1 MKNRPHY
8 LYILPAVIVLGITI
22 FFGTRI
28 PFMAFDYDLEK
39 FFPKNDKEGKAFE
52 AFRSEFGSDY
62 DYLLI
67 GIGHT
72 SSIYDTAFLNRVGL
86 LADSLEQISGI
97 QAVVSLPRIEI
108 PVFGGLMARR
118 KKLVHLN
125 DPELLKED
133 SVLISK
139 SGMFEGSLIGRN
151 NRSVCLYVETDPGIS
166 KKRSDEVLAQIESVL
181 AHFQFPDTFSGGKIK
196 AQKYFIDK
204 LTVELL
210 LFLGIAGLMVI
221 IILIAMFRSFS
232 GLWMPLIVVGF
243 SLISTLGFM
252 EITGKGIDILGS
264 VIPCVMFVVSMSSA
278 IHFYGKFRDERAAG
292 REREEAVI
300 TAFTKIGKSTFLTS
314 LTTAIGFLCLLTTGS
329 PPVMDFGLYCAAGVG
344 FSYLITMG
352 LMPFFLRY
360 FRVKPIDTFG
370 QKSAKGWLFLWKIIE
385 KRRKAILI
393 TFAVLTVIFGV
404 GTSFI
409 EANNRLTE
417 DVRESSPLMI
427 DMRRLEAE
435 FSGVRP
441 FEMVIEG
448 EDLFSYENLKKAE
461 QFEQEVK
468 EGFKLGYVQSHVS
481 LAKTF
486 NMSMHNGN
494 PEYFHLPKTQEEY
507 DKMMYQLR
515 LNNVFGED
523 ALLAFLNKTQ
533 TRARI
538 SGKVYNV
545 TGKEMLRA
553 EKEFTE
559 KVKSENFPFNFAVT
573 GSARLIDINI
583 QNLTLNLAYG
593 LLLGFVIVCIIIGI
607 IFKSVRVAI
616 IGLLPNIFPLLAAG
630 AVLGYFGIPLKTST
644 AIIFTIGFGIA
655 VDDTIH
661 FLSRLKIEMGLGKP
675 FYEALKIT
683 FTGTGK
689 AMALTTIVL
698 VAGFIPLTV
707 SGFLATFYLGLL
719 LSLLLVVA
727 LAADI
732 FLLPVILLMFPGKL
746 KSKK

>member
-1 MKNRPHY
+1 MK
-8 LYILPAVIVLGITI
+8 
-22 FFGTRI
+22 
-28 PFMAFDYDLEK
+28 
-39 FFPKNDKEGKAFE
+39 
-52 AFRSEFGSDY
+52 
-62 DYLLI
+62 
-67 GIGHT
+67 
-72 SSIYDTAFLNRVGL
+72 
-86 LADSLEQISGI
+86 
-97 QAVVSLPRIEI
+97 
-108 PVFGGLMARR
+108 
-118 KKLVHLN
+118 
-125 DPELLKED
+125 
-133 SVLISK
+133 
-139 SGMFEGSLIGRN
+139 
-151 NRSVCLYVETDPGIS
+151 
-166 KKRSDEVLAQIESVL
+166 
-181 AHFQFPDTFSGGKIK
+181 
-196 AQKYFIDK
+196 
-204 LTVELL
+204 
-210 LFLGIAGLMVI
+210 
-221 IILIAMFRSFS
+221 
-232 GLWMPLIVVGF
+232 
-243 SLISTLGFM
+243 
-252 EITGKGIDILGS
+252 
-264 VIPCVMFVVSMSSA
+264 
-278 IHFYGKFRDERAAG
+278 
-292 REREEAVI
+292 
-300 TAFTKIGKSTFLTS
+300 
-314 LTTAIGFLCLLTTGS
+314 
-329 PPVMDFGLYCAAGVG
+329 
-344 FSYLITMG
+344 
-352 LMPFFLRY
+352 
-360 FRVKPIDTFG
+360 
-370 QKSAKGWLFLWKIIE
+370 
-385 KRRKAILI
+385 
-393 TFAVLTVIFGV
+393 
-404 GTSFI
+404 
-409 EANNRLTE
+409 
-417 DVRESSPLMI
+417 
-427 DMRRLEAE
+427 DMRRLETE

-461 QFEQEVK
+461 QFEQQLK
-468 EGFKLGYVQSHVS
+468 ESFKLGYVQSHVS

-494 PEYFHLPKTQEEY
+494 PEYFRLPETQEEY

-515 LNNVFGED
+515 LNNVFGEE
-523 ALLAFLNKTQ
+523 ALLAYLNKTQ

-538 SGKVYNV
+538 SGKVHNV

-559 KVKSENFPFNFAVT
+559 KIKSENFPFSFAVT

-583 QNLTLNLAYG
+583 HNLTLNLAYG

-607 IFKSVRVAI
+607 IFKSLRVAF

-719 LSLLLVVA
+719 LSLLLLVA

-732 FLLPVILLMFPGKL
+732 FLLPAILLMFPGKL